1 MGKRRLNKQQTAR
14 VQRIQASYQQPS
26 TDSSNHEDGLVIS
39 RFSRHAEVEDNN
51 GKRFHCSIRPNI
63 DSLVA
68 GDRVVWQPTGVD
80 QGVVLS
86 RYPRKTILTRND
98 KRDEHKPIA
107 ANISQVFIVVAP
119 KPAISWMLLDSYLV
133 MAENLQLQV
142 QIVLNKVDL
151 PCLSL
156 QQELINY
163 YQPLG
168 YNLLFTSK
176 EDLNSYLIL
185 QQALRDQV
193 NVFVGQSGVGK
204 SSLIEKI
211 LPHEKIQVAA
221 ISELSELGCHTTS
234 NSRFYHLPQ
243 GGALIDSPGVRDFS
257 LSNISSAEAIYGFR
271 EFRDL
276 ASHCKFRNCNHR
288 DNPGCALIDAVKHGH
303 ASSRRY
309 ENLLKIKA
317 QLALQ
322 NY

>member
-14 VQRIQASYQQPS
+14 VQRIQASYQQPHI
-26 TDSSNHEDGLVIS
+26 DSSNHEDGLIIS
-39 RFSRHAEVEDNN
+39 RFSRHAEVEDNK

-68 GDRVVWQPTGVD
+68 GDRVVWQSTGID

-86 RYPRKTILTRND
+86 RYPRKTILTRTD

-151 PCLSL
+151 SCLSL
-156 QQELINY
+156 RQELINH

-185 QQALRDQV
+185 QQALRDHV

-257 LSNISSAEAIYGFR
+257 LSNISAAEAIHGFR
-271 EFRDL
+271 EFREL

-288 DNPGCALIDAVKHGH
+288 DNPGCALIDAVKQGH
-303 ASSRRY
+303 VSLSRY